1 MNGEPTPSP
10 TVLYSGGTGRSGCTV
25 LASVLGQVPGYV
37 NVGEARYVWQ
47 KGLVDNRLCGC
58 GERFRDCSF
67 WSAVGERAFGGWDAI
82 DPAAIER
89 LRCSV
94 DHPGRFPALMMP
106 KSLRRKRLEAD
117 ADRFAGILRRLY
129 AAIVEVSGAS
139 IVVDSSRFATYALL
153 LKRAGADVRMVHVVR
168 DSRGVAFSW
177 QKKVE
182 VTDSPDRTIYLPTYS
197 VSSGALRWAA
207 YNVQTWMT
215 RFAGIPYL
223 FARYEDAVAEPA
235 PYLEQ
240 MMAHAGDGRDRS
252 VLPLDGVR
260 LLLSSR
266 MHTVMGNPVR
276 LEKGSI
282 KLEVDDQWHREMRPR
297 ARRTVSAITLPLL
310 VTYGYPLR
318 TKAAPVAAPVAAP
331 AGNGNG
337 NGKGKGTGP
346 GVATLTPYDPQP
358 AQTNGNGNGKAG
370 SNGPNGRSAAS
381 SNGHIG
387 TAEEPAVRRTAGAP
401 ASENGG

>member
-1 MNGEPTPSP
+1 
-10 TVLYSGGTGRSGCTV
+10 V

-89 LRCSV
+89 LRCAV

-106 KSLRRKRLEAD
+106 KSLRGRRLEAD
-117 ADRFAGILRRLY
+117 ADRFAGILGRLY

-139 IVVDSSRFATYALL
+139 VIVDSSRFATYALL

-207 YNVQTWMT
+207 YNVQAWMT

-223 FARYEDAVAEPA
+223 FARYEDAVADPA

-252 VLPLDGVR
+252 VLPLDGSR

-276 LEKGSI
+276 LEKDSI
-282 KLEVDDQWHREMRPR
+282 SLKVDDEWHREMRPG

-318 TKAAPVAAPVAAP
+318 PKAAQVAPPARNGNGNGTGTADVGTLAAYD
-331 AGNGNG
+331 AQAGRANGNGNG
-337 NGKGKGTGP
+337 NGRSNGT
-346 GVATLTPYDPQP
+346 
-358 AQTNGNGNGKAG
+358 GKAG
-370 SNGPNGRSAAS
+370 SNGLNGHVATPSNGPNGTADKPVA
-381 SNGHIG
+381 HG
-387 TAEEPAVRRTAGAP
+387 TAGCP